1 MMGGC
6 SWLAIACVLL
16 AGRAAAA
23 SPTFGRDI
31 APLIYKNCAACH
43 RPGGAG
49 PFALLTYA
57 DVKKHARQIGEV
69 TRTRYMPPWLPEA
82 AYGSFADERRLSSAE
97 IRTIAEWVAAE
108 CPEGD
113 QAATPPPHLAEGWQL
128 GTPDL
133 IVRAERPFKVP
144 AGGQDIFWNFIL
156 HPNLSRPRYVRAI
169 EIRPGNAR
177 QIHHANLMIDRTG
190 SQRAREASPGAGFAG
205 MDLTLER
212 SVFDLDGHFLFWK
225 PGSLPYVSPDGFSW
239 VLNPGNDLIL
249 NTHLQPAGRE
259 EQEQPSVGLYFT
271 DRPPTHF
278 PLLVQLEHDG
288 ALNIPAGARDF
299 LISDD
304 FELPMDVDVLAIY
317 PHAHYLGKLLE
328 GYATLPGGQKKWL
341 IRIPDWNL
349 NWQAVYRYQEPIFL
363 PKGSIVSMRFR
374 YDNSAANPRNPNQPP
389 RRVES
394 GNRASDEM
402 GHLWLQL
409 LPRGAGDRRR
419 GLAEAWM
426 RHRLAKYP
434 ADFSANLS
442 LGALALSRLDAAGAA
457 TALQAAVRADP
468 ANPVAHNLLGAA
480 LQTLGRN
487 ADAMAQFEA
496 AVREKPDFV
505 NARYNLAHAL
515 AKAGRLDD
523 AIQNLRIVVAA
534 YPKDQTAK
542 RYLDEAIAARA
553 RQEAPNP

>member
-1 MMGGC
+1 
-6 SWLAIACVLL
+6 
-16 AGRAAAA
+16 
-23 SPTFGRDI
+23 
-31 APLIYKNCAACH
+31 
-43 RPGGAG
+43 
-49 PFALLTYA
+49 
-57 DVKKHARQIGEV
+57 
-69 TRTRYMPPWLPEA
+69 
-82 AYGSFADERRLSSAE
+82 
-97 IRTIAEWVAAE
+97 
-108 CPEGD
+108 
-113 QAATPPPHLAEGWQL
+113 
-128 GTPDL
+128 
-133 IVRAERPFKVP
+133 
-144 AGGQDIFWNFIL
+144 
-156 HPNLSRPRYVRAI
+156 
-169 EIRPGNAR
+169 
-177 QIHHANLMIDRTG
+177 
-190 SQRAREASPGAGFAG
+190 
-205 MDLTLER
+205 
-212 SVFDLDGHFLFWK
+212 
-225 PGSLPYVSPDGFSW
+225 
-239 VLNPGNDLIL
+239 
-249 NTHLQPAGRE
+249 
-259 EQEQPSVGLYFT
+259 
-271 DRPPTHF
+271 
-278 PLLVQLEHDG
+278 
-288 ALNIPAGARDF
+288 
-299 LISDD
+299 
-304 FELPMDVDVLAIY
+304 
-317 PHAHYLGKLLE
+317 
-328 GYATLPGGQKKWL
+328 
-341 IRIPDWNL
+341 
-349 NWQAVYRYQEPIFL
+349 
-363 PKGSIVSMRFR
+363 MRFR

-505 NARYNLAHAL
+505 NARYNLADAL